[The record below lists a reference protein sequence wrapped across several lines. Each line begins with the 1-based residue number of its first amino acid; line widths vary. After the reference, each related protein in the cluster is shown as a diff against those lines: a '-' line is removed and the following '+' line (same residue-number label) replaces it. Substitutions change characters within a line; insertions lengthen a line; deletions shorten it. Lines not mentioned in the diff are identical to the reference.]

1 MKNHPFGRETMSHSP
16 PAPTRRQ
23 AVASVEFAIIAPV
36 FALVAMGVCEITH
49 MLDVKTDLTVV
60 VREGARMASFDREG
74 FIPPGG
80 STNDKIIGDVRN
92 LLNANGLPGDI
103 AAITI
108 SQVGSPGMPFNLDDP
123 LNEWQLFEL
132 RIQIPYGG
140 LTNWYE
146 MIGGPD
152 TIEAFIVFQNGRPRQ
167 TS

>member
-1 MKNHPFGRETMSHSP
+1 MSDPQPSSN
-16 PAPTRRQ
+16 RRQ

-36 FALVAMGVCEITH
+36 FALVAMGVCEVTH

-92 LLNANGLPGDI
+92 LLNANGLPGDV
-103 AAITI
+103 AVITI
-108 SQVGSPGMPFNLDDP
+108 SQVGSSGMPLNLDDP

-132 RIQIPYGG
+132 RVQIPYGG
-140 LTNWYE
+140 LTTWYD
-146 MIGGPD
+146 MIGGPA

-167 TS
+167 TT